1 MLGEM
6 TADVEERPS
15 WGKEADQNWL
25 VRMTQMHRL
34 RQLPRA
40 LRAIVIC
47 WLVMCALQR
56 HIQDPAQKAWIQER
70 IEAIG
75 NQTEFTVKGKQ
86 AIFQR
91 LVDADEFERYLHKK
105 YTGTKR
111 FGMDG
116 GEAVI
121 PALEQILKRGSQLG
135 LNEAV
140 IGMAHRGRLNV
151 LHNLLQNR
159 SAPLFLNF

>member
-1 MLGEM
+1 LGLE
-6 TADVEERPS
+6 TATLTEILD
-15 WGKEADQNWL
+15 
-25 VRMTQMHRL
+25 RL
-34 RQLPRA
+34 RQTYCGT
-40 LRAIVIC
+40 IGVEFMH
-47 WLVMCALQR
+47 V
-56 HIQDPAQKAWIQER
+56 QDPAQKAWIQER

-121 PALEQILKRGSQLG
+121 PALEQIL
-135 LNEAV
+135 NEAASL
-140 IGMAHRGRLNV
+140 G
-151 LHNLLQNR
+151 
-159 SAPLFLNF
+159 